1 MKLETWCITRSKSY
15 SSGIHWLLP
24 VLCCNI
30 NTEVSEVQGDP
41 LFLFSAFR
49 GLQLSL
55 KCLSVKLK
63 LPSAEE
69 KSELN
74 ASPFPFSRL
83 MSPGAR
89 TAMSEPSVPSEVT
102 FISGGYIT
110 AQSFPGISYHLC
122 DWKQGLSQRRGQQ
135 PWHREAPSTADI
147 RLGLCHRS
155 DKPGLCMEG
164 PALLK
169 VVDSWGGINSE
180 RVQGTALLE
189 AQRGSHAANVTV

>member
-1 MKLETWCITRSKSY
+1 M
-15 SSGIHWLLP
+15 
-24 VLCCNI
+24 
-30 NTEVSEVQGDP
+30 VSEVQGDP

-69 KSELN
+69 KNELN

-89 TAMSEPSVPSEVT
+89 TAMSEASVPSEVT
-102 FISGGYIT
+102 LISGGYIT
-110 AQSFPGISYHLC
+110 AQSPLSYHLC

-169 VVDSWGGINSE
+169 VGDSWGGINSE
-180 RVQGTALLE
+180 LIQGTALPSLSL
-189 AQRGSHAANVTV
+189 AGSTEGITCCKCDCLALRAACQGFLFSTIGNFLLKP